1 MSTGSQER
9 TSLDVSVTVEAPV
22 EHAFRVFTERFD
34 DIKPHEHNLLDV
46 PIARTVFEPRV
57 GGTICDIGVDGST
70 CAWARVLA
78 YEPPHRVVFSWDIS
92 PQWRLEPDPART
104 SEVEVRFIAE
114 SAQRTRVELEHRQ
127 LQRHGDGWQGFTSL
141 DTGDGWPLYLDRFR
155 SAAEQPS
162 ARGGAMFEALDNI
175 GVAVSDV
182 PRAIAFYTEV
192 LGFTGEGTEDEG
204 TVRLGDSYLYLF
216 KTTTSTAVP
225 GRGADLPRN
234 PVGVDHL
241 SFRVPDFDAA
251 VAALQRRG
259 VEFVAP
265 ATGEPGS
272 FRYRPFRDPDGTMLY
287 VVARS

>member
-1 MSTGSQER
+1 MSTAPQER
-9 TSLDVSVTVEAPV
+9 TSLDVSVTVEVPV

-34 DIKPHEHNLLDV
+34 DIKPHEHNLLEV
-46 PIARTVFEPRV
+46 PIARTVLEPRA
-57 GGTICDIGVDGST
+57 GGTISDIGVDGST

-78 YEPPHRVVFSWDIS
+78 YEPPHRLVFSWDIS
-92 PQWRLEPDPART
+92 PQWRLEPDHART
-104 SEVEVRFIAE
+104 SEVEVRFVAE
-114 SAQRTRVELEHRQ
+114 SAQRTRVELEHRH
-127 LQRHGDGWQGFTSL
+127 LERHGEGWEGFTSL
-141 DTGDGWPLYLDRFR
+141 DAGDGWPLYLDRFR
-155 SAAEQPS
+155 TAAEQPP
-162 ARGGAMFEALDNI
+162 APAMFEALDNI

-192 LGFTGEGTEDEG
+192 LGFPGEGTEEEG
-204 TVRLGDSYLYLF
+204 TVQLGGSYLYLF
-216 KTTTSTAVP
+216 KTATAPATP
-225 GRGADLPRN
+225 GRDADLAGN

-251 VAALQRRG
+251 VAELQRRG

-265 ATGEPGS
+265 TTGEPGS